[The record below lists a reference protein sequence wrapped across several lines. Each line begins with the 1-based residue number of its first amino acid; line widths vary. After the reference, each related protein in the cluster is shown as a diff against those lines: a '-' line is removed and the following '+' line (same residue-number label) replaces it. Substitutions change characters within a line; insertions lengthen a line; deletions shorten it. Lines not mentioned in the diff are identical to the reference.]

1 MKSIQTVKMY
11 KKCLVSKFNNYF
23 RIYWPK
29 NWWLLVGNKVN
40 EPAAPAIIE
49 ISEQVLT
56 NPLRVVSEVEA
67 RNFATS
73 IGIRYLETSAKENL
87 NVEQVFISPNL
98 YKF

>member
-1 MKSIQTVKMY
+1 M
-11 KKCLVSKFNNYF
+11 LGNKFNNYF
-23 RIYWPK
+23 GIYWSK

-40 EPAAPAIIE
+40 EPAAPSIIE
-49 ISEQVLT
+49 INEQVST